1 MKHWINSN
9 YKTLIITAFLI
20 PIITVA
26 IVSISHVTQWY
37 GISNPLTWAIY
48 LSVGIEIAAMSAL
61 AAISAN
67 MGKNVYFPFIIV
79 TLIQF
84 IGNIFFAYE
93 YIDVTNS
100 MFKSWVELV
109 SPLVG
114 FMGVEPTDFI
124 GHKRFLALFA
134 GGLLP
139 VISLSFLHML
149 VKFTEEDRLKDIKE
163 DEEIHQKEIE
173 EKIKH
178 ETSIKAEDI
187 EGLRDLV
194 EDAVRLKLSDDDLA
208 ILENALLNP
217 PKPNENLIKAAEKY
231 KQETEPNVDEMLD
244 DDDLY
249 NQKEPEEDEDLEQDL
264 DDEVS
269 NIVPEPIPTPTPT
282 PIIFK
287 SPGISIKEGIVDYV
301 PPITSAKV
309 TNPDDGFVQIYSP
322 NQSQG
327 LHPLFS
333 EKYIRPI
340 VVDEPV
346 KEPVNDPLNAP
357 GLSNEDMWNIMIE
370 SGLKNEETPIEEPV
384 EEHEPDEDAEEPL
397 WDYEPGDELEDELQD
412 WDVTV
417 ADGLEDEDAEVPFKT
432 SNDEEFDGDPIEDYL
447 PVEEDEPVVGD
458 RYPLEQEPEESEE
471 DKKKKLIQNE
481 DPLEEESTQS
491 LPSEEN
497 QDLTIGENDV
507 YLDQENE
514 SNDSR
519 NINRKIR
526 SRNVNNTTRRSFR

>member
-67 MGKNVYFPFIIV
+67 MGRNVYFPFIIV

-93 YIDVTNS
+93 YIDMTS
-100 MFKSWVELV
+100 KMFQSWVELV

-114 FMGVEPTDFI
+114 FMGVEPTDLI

-134 GGLLP
+134 GGFLP

-149 VKFTEEDRLKDIKE
+149 VKFTEEDRLKDVKE
-163 DEEIHQKEIE
+163 DEYIHQKEVE

-178 ETSIKAEDI
+178 ETTIKAEDV

-208 ILENALLNP
+208 ILEKTLLNP

-231 KQETEPNVDEMLD
+231 KKETEPNVDDMLD

-249 NQKEPEEDEDLEQDL
+249 NQKEPEYDEDLEEEMDN
-264 DDEVS
+264 EVY
-269 NIVPEPIPTPTPT
+269 NLLPKTT
-282 PIIFK
+282 
-287 SPGISIKEGIVDYV
+287 SIKTYRPYG
-301 PPITSAKV
+301 PPV
-309 TNPDDGFVQIYSP
+309 TILRP
-322 NQSQG
+322 NESQG

-340 VVDEPV
+340 IHEPEV
-346 KEPVNDPLNAP
+346 KEEEPITPLT
-357 GLSNEDMWNIMIE
+357 NEQVWDMI
-370 SGLKNEETPIEEPV
+370 GDKPEEKIIEEPV

-397 WDYEPGDELEDELQD
+397 WDYEPDEELEDELQD

-447 PVEEDEPVVGD
+447 PVEDEPVVGD

-471 DKKKKLIQNE
+471 DKKK
-481 DPLEEESTQS
+481 S
-491 LPSEEN
+491 
-497 QDLTIGENDV
+497 
-507 YLDQENE
+507 
-514 SNDSR
+514 
-519 NINRKIR
+519 
-526 SRNVNNTTRRSFR
+526 